1 MPIRRILI
9 ENIRYKRRLR
19 EVNNERVLALA
30 NSIDAIG
37 LQVPVTVYKEEDGE
51 YVLVAGL
58 HRLKAAQRLG
68 WDYVSAEI
76 TSLDELDR
84 KLWGIDENLCRA
96 ELTALERA
104 QHLQL
109 RQEIWSARRSSG
121 QTSPETAPGVGRPK
135 GFATTTEQATGIP
148 KRTINQDIRRADEIL
163 ADFQSRIAGT
173 RIAESGVELEALAS
187 ARPEQQREAVQKV
200 LSSEAETVREIIV
213 SPDNIIDDKNADR
226 DLKNLRKAWDQ
237 AGPTARLR
245 FLQTLYDES
254 HI

>member
-1 MPIRRILI
+1 M
-9 ENIRYKRRLR
+9 
-19 EVNNERVLALA
+19 
-30 NSIDAIG
+30 
-37 LQVPVTVYKEEDGE
+37 
-51 YVLVAGL
+51 
-58 HRLKAAQRLG
+58 
-68 WDYVSAEI
+68 
-76 TSLDELDR
+76 
-84 KLWGIDENLCRA
+84 
-96 ELTALERA
+96 
-104 QHLQL
+104 QL

-163 ADFQSRIAGT
+163 TDFQSRIADT

-237 AGPTARLR
+237 ASPTARLR